1 MCIKSTNSN
10 QNIKATTLFVV
21 FLFVHSWEQRK
32 FDEIAVRA
40 STICSDANLPR
51 VEYEDIVSGTG
62 RLNKD
67 IYAKQSSKSGIAFH
81 QGDILYGKLRPYLQN
96 WLLSTFDGLAV
107 GDFWVLQPQNA
118 DSSFLYRLIQ
128 SRQFDEVANQS
139 TGTKMPRA
147 DWKLVSKTVF
157 YIPSNIRE
165 QAAIGTH
172 FTALDN
178 LITLHQREFFRLI
191 LAFFCCNSTSIL
203 PISWEQRKLGDCF
216 IERNERSGD
225 GEMISVTINSGIRKF
240 DELNRHDTKP
250 DDLSKY
256 KRVEI
261 GDIAYNSMRMWQG
274 ASGYSPYSGIL
285 SPAYTVITP
294 KEGVSSRFFAY
305 LIKRPKTI
313 HLFEINSQ
321 GLTKDTWNLKF
332 PAFAPIEVKAP
343 VSYEEQV
350 NISRILIQL
359 DNLIT
364 LHQRECLPK
373 TCSLA
378 SWFYQQTNR
387 KMTSF
392 WEQRKLGEV
401 GKCQSGIG
409 FPDVEQGGKI
419 GTPFYKVSDMNN
431 YGNEQEMTCANNYV
445 TDEQIARKNWKP
457 ITEVPA
463 VIFAKVG
470 AAIMLNRKRLCS
482 FSFLLDN
489 NTMAYKFGEQWN
501 TNFGKTL
508 FEKIDLTE
516 LVQVGALPSYNAT
529 DVENLDI
536 NMPTDINE
544 QKVIGDFFV
553 NLDNLITLHQRIKIN
568 ITGDYHDKK
577 DK

>member
-1 MCIKSTNSN
+1 MTICSVVSLSTMVLTYKISPKGQKQTIMCIKSTNFN
-10 QNIKATTLFVV
+10 KNIKATTLFVV
-21 FLFVHSWEQRK
+21 FLFMHSWEQRK

-96 WLLSTFDGLAV
+96 WLLATFDGLAV

-178 LITLHQREFFRLI
+178 LITLHQRKCF
-191 LAFFCCNSTSIL
+191 SINDKYL
-203 PISWEQRKLGDCF
+203 YFLKIKNAIKTTYFWEQRKLGDYF

-294 KEGVSSRFFAY
+294 KEGVSSRFFSY

-364 LHQRECLPK
+364 LHQR
-373 TCSLA
+373 
-378 SWFYQQTNR
+378 
-387 KMTSF
+387 
-392 WEQRKLGEV
+392 
-401 GKCQSGIG
+401 
-409 FPDVEQGGKI
+409 
-419 GTPFYKVSDMNN
+419 
-431 YGNEQEMTCANNYV
+431 
-445 TDEQIARKNWKP
+445 
-457 ITEVPA
+457 
-463 VIFAKVG
+463 
-470 AAIMLNRKRLCS
+470 
-482 FSFLLDN
+482 
-489 NTMAYKFGEQWN
+489 
-501 TNFGKTL
+501 
-508 FEKIDLTE
+508 
-516 LVQVGALPSYNAT
+516 
-529 DVENLDI
+529 
-536 NMPTDINE
+536 
-544 QKVIGDFFV
+544 
-553 NLDNLITLHQRIKIN
+553 IKIFF
-568 ITGDYHDKK
+568 TGDYHDKK
-577 DK
+577 NK